1 MIKKIVI
8 TILIIT
14 LFISIKSYA
23 FTFNPAPLFTSQS
36 AVGMAL
42 SIKRDEEN
50 SVENIE
56 EQQEKTEETQEGK
69 EESFIDKIINWFKN
83 LFRND
88 KEANNE

>member
-1 MIKKIVI
+1 MSKKIIILLFIVI
-8 TILIIT
+8 M
-14 LFISIKSYA
+14 FISIKSYA

-56 EQQEKTEETQEGK
+56 EQQEEMEEIQEEK
-69 EESFIDKIINWFKN
+69 EESFIDKIINWIKN
-83 LFRND
+83 LF
-88 KEANNE
+88 KE